1 MIADDRTNQFVDC
14 LKMELERSYTAK
26 DAFVKVHGLSNFEYI
41 VHGWEAKVVR
51 CAEGDQA
58 WGLFRAE
65 KH

>member
-1 MIADDRTNQFVDC
+1 
-14 LKMELERSYTAK
+14 MELERSYTSK

-65 KH
+65 KL